1 MYKYLLVTM
10 TGILL
15 LAGCT
20 WVRLTPEGEAVRVV
34 SAAETV
40 ECKKLGQTT
49 VSLLAKVAGLKR
61 SAKKVAAEL
70 LTLGRNSGAEM
81 GGDTIVPASEITG
94 GEQSFDVYR
103 CADR

>member
-15 LAGCT
+15 FAGCT
-20 WVRLTPEGEAVRVV
+20 WVRLTPGGEEVRVV

-49 VSLLAKVAGLKR
+49 VSLLAKVVGIKR

-103 CADR
+103 CTDR